1 MAGPSEGKVLLDEK
15 KVSKSPLQRVADTIS
30 SNNKVFADL
39 KQVREEEKNKNREN
53 SANQA
58 SKSPVDKK
66 LKDDP
71 T

>member
-1 MAGPSEGKVLLDEK
+1 MAGPSENKVLLDEK

-53 SANQA
+53 SAN
-58 SKSPVDKK
+58 
-66 LKDDP
+66 
-71 T
+71 